1 MKKTF
6 TILLI
11 SLVLF
16 ACGKSKETK
25 NVSLKI
31 VTSGLN
37 SNGKLP
43 KDLIELLLPFENKE
57 NNIFFKSS
65 VIDIR
70 FETQPLKIEDNT
82 EKYESFNRRKDELQK
97 FYEKFHIIEAKN
109 NGQDF
114 EDEIEEDFYLKRMEL
129 GKKIDSTFIFSFI
142 GTNKNEGFIEKLDKS
157 YNVLLYNIKSISEF
171 QEIIGKK
178 TANKKNINAQYIILY
193 NAKFNIIKKEED
205 PLKESER
212 LRNKIKVKQDS
223 LLSNE
228 KRKKDFENEKDEL
241 IKLRGKTSDLEDRNK
256 INEQIK
262 KLESAI
268 TQKDAIIVKLNTEL
282 KSLKTQFEDA
292 QEQLKKEKTDHAVT
306 KGKLIQTEIKVNEIT
321 QQIDEVSEANRKLK
335 ELADKRESYL
345 KNMKAYLDEHDF
357 QMVEVTKSTDNSKQC
372 PCLQKAYKAISR
384 ALQLFND
391 SESEVRTYSSETKAS
406 LQKKQNDVIKSAKYY
421 LTPRIGKSKKEFE
434 KCFESGY

>member
-1 MKKTF
+1 MKKIF

-70 FETQPLKIEDNT
+70 FETQPLKIEENT

-114 EDEIEEDFYLKRMEL
+114 EDEKEESFYIKKMEL
-129 GKKIDSTFIFSFI
+129 EKKIDTTFIFSFV
-142 GTNKNEGFIEKLDKS
+142 GTNKNEGFVEKLDKS
-157 YNVLLYNIKSISEF
+157 YNVFLYNIKSISEF

-228 KRKKDFENEKDEL
+228 RRKKDFENEKDEL

-268 TQKDAIIVKLNTEL
+268 AQKDAIIVKLNTEL

-306 KGKLIQTEIKVNEIT
+306 KGKLKQTEIKVDEIT
-321 QQIDEVSEANRKLK
+321 QQIDEVSESNRKLK
-335 ELADKRESYL
+335 ELAKNREKYL
-345 KNMKAYLDEHDF
+345 RDMTNFLKEYDF
-357 QMVEVTKSTDNSKQC
+357 QLQEVKKSKKDAEQC
-372 PCLQKAYKAISR
+372 PCLQKALVAIQQ
-384 ALQLFND
+384 ATKLYND
-391 SESEVRTYSSETKAS
+391 SDSEIRTLSDETKSS
-406 LQKKQNDVIKSAKYY
+406 LKQKEDILIEKAKHH
-421 LTPRIGKSKKEFE
+421 LRKNRFKE
-434 KCFESGY
+434 CFKSGY